1 MPLIGLWMASRI
13 VGGRG
18 KGQSLAALP
27 AAGQGR
33 RRGVGMPRLLSALH
47 PRGASQYVTGP
58 RPEAARV
65 PADLDEASFLRF
77 AGAPGSDPV
86 DLWAGIGFMV
96 RPGDDCRVSGDV
108 GGSLGDWGGV
118 GPRGLPG
125 ARGRVAGPGDAAA
138 LLRLK
143 QRLDRETSFMLLE
156 VGERDT
162 SVRVLARQLED
173 MARSGNSV
181 VIVAEIGADLAG
193 YVELAGG
200 EFRRNRATA
209 QLVIGVLAEASG
221 KGVGSGLLEEAKRWA
236 AAHGLHR
243 LELTVMTHNRRAAGL
258 YQRAGFSVES
268 RRAECLLV
276 DGRFV
281 DELHMAVLVPG
292 GHPADPA

>member
-1 MPLIGLWMASRI
+1 
-13 VGGRG
+13 
-18 KGQSLAALP
+18 
-27 AAGQGR
+27 
-33 RRGVGMPRLLSALH
+33 
-47 PRGASQYVTGP
+47 
-58 RPEAARV
+58 
-65 PADLDEASFLRF
+65 
-77 AGAPGSDPV
+77 
-86 DLWAGIGFMV
+86 MV

-243 LELTVMTHNRRAAGL
+243 LGTHRHDA
-258 YQRAGFSVES
+258 QS
-268 RRAECLLV
+268 
-276 DGRFV
+276 
-281 DELHMAVLVPG
+281 PG
-292 GHPADPA
+292 GRSVPAGGLLRREPAGRVPSGRRPVRR